1 MNKKLMAIMAGVALM
16 GSVAISQTT
25 YSYTFSNNAAIPD
38 GDISGLALSTNL
50 AGMSPSSISNVDVRL
65 NISGGYNGDL
75 YAFLVG
81 PNGGFAVLLN
91 RSGVSNSASAFGYSD
106 SGFNVTLSMNGT
118 APIQYYGSYGG
129 SGSPVTG
136 TWLPSG
142 LNIDPQSVP
151 ADFWN
156 AFLSGTPS
164 ALLSSFDG
172 TDANGTWTL
181 FLADLSGGGQSTLV
195 SWGLDITAV
204 PEPSTLALTGLGL
217 AGAMLVIRR
226 KSVRR

>member
-1 MNKKLMAIMAGVALM
+1 MNKKLMAVMAGVALM

-38 GDISGLALSTNL
+38 GDLSGLALSTNL
-50 AGMSPSSISNVDVRL
+50 AGMTPSTISNVDVRL

-75 YAFLVG
+75 YAFVTG

-106 SGFNVTLSMNGT
+106 SGFDVTFSLSGANS
-118 APIQYYGSYGG
+118 IQYYGSYGG
-129 SGSPVTG
+129 TGSPVTG

-142 LNIDPQSVP
+142 LNIDPTSAP
-151 ADFWN
+151 SDFWT
-156 AFLSGTPS
+156 AFLSGSPS
-164 ALLSSFDG
+164 ALLSSFG
-172 TDANGTWTL
+172 GNDANGTWTL

-195 SWGLDITAV
+195 SWGLDITTV

-226 KSVRR
+226 RSNRR

>member
-38 GDISGLALSTNL
+38 GDLSGLALSTNL

-106 SGFNVTLSMNGT
+106 SGFNVTLSGSGANS
-118 APIQYYGSYGG
+118 IQYYQSYPGTITGG
-129 SGSPVTG
+129 AL
-136 TWLPSG
+136 WQPSG
-142 LNIDPQSVP
+142 LNIDPMSNP
-151 ADFWN
+151 SAFWA
-156 AFLSGTPS
+156 AFTSGSPS

-172 TDANGTWTL
+172 TDGNGTWTL

-195 SWGLDITAV
+195 SWGLDITTV

-217 AGAMLVIRR
+217 AVSLLVVRR
-226 KSVRR
+226 KSARR

>member
-38 GDISGLALSTNL
+38 GDLSGLALSTNL

-75 YAFLVG
+75 YGYLVG

-91 RSGVSNSASAFGYSD
+91 RSGVSNNASAFGYSD
-106 SGFNVTLSMNGT
+106 SGFNVTLSGN
-118 APIQYYGSYGG
+118 ASNPIQYYQSYGG
-129 SGSPVTG
+129 TITG
-136 TWLPSG
+136 GAPWQPSG
-142 LNIDPQSVP
+142 LNIDPLSSP
-151 ADFWN
+151 SAFWN
-156 AFLSGTPS
+156 AFTNGSPS

-195 SWGLDITAV
+195 SWGLDITTV
-204 PEPSTLALTGLGL
+204 PEPSTLTLMGFGL
-217 AGAMLVIRR
+217 AGALLVIRR
-226 KSVRR
+226 KSARR